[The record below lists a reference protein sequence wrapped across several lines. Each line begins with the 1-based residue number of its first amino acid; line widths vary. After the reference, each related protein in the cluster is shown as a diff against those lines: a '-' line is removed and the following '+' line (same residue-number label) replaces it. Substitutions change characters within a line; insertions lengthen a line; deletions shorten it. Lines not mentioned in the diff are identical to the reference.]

1 MDVFI
6 ELLWGGLTAL
16 ADYLSFHVLTCL
28 VPAFFIAGAIA
39 ALVSQGAV
47 IKYLDLIV
55 DSLEKLSERA
65 IPRVRD
71 KTVYKALLRRQQ

>member
-6 ELLWGGLTAL
+6 DILWCDLTTL
-16 ADYLSFHVLTCL
+16 AEYLSFQVVTCL
-28 VPAFFIAGAIA
+28 IPAFFIAGAIA
-39 ALVSQGAV
+39 IFISQGAV